1 MGKDMARE
9 RAAIE
14 RCAYC
19 GGYVPIT
26 HVDIVPDDGDALI
39 RGRVAVCESCF
50 GDGR

>member
-1 MGKDMARE
+1 MARE

-19 GGYVPIT
+19 RGYVPIT
-26 HVDIVPDDGDALI
+26 PVEIAPRDDEAQI
-39 RGRVAVCESCF
+39 RGHVSVCESCF